1 MKKLV
6 FCLSLIVMQFLV
18 GCATI
23 NAARN
28 YPFNEDKLQ
37 AAIEEMD
44 EDMEFKVT
52 VRSSYVSGKQAYT
65 YTDYEKIYSET
76 TTSSNATANFSYR
89 DNDGYYGSGSAYGHS
104 HSTSNTVTMVPV
116 TKVGYKN
123 IYSDHNI
130 PFIIL
135 RNGEVIGKCTTPC
148 YANLPLKK
156 EVYIVKWGDKTRK
169 INITFSSNHD
179 RRLYG
184 LLDILFVYPWI
195 IDVIYFRGLDWER
208 YSINKNISVNIE

>member
-1 MKKLV
+1 MKRLAFV
-6 FCLSLIVMQFLV
+6 CLSLMIIQFFV

-23 NAARN
+23 YTAIG
-28 YPFNEDKLQ
+28 YPIKDQQ

-44 EDMEFKVT
+44 DDTEFKVN
-52 VRSSYVSGKQAYT
+52 VHSLYVSGQQAYT
-65 YTDYEKIYSET
+65 YKDYEKIYSET
-76 TTSSNATANFSYR
+76 TTSSNATADYSYR
-89 DNDGYYGSGSAYGHS
+89 DNYGYHGSGSAYGHS

-130 PFIIL
+130 PFVIL

-156 EVYIVKWGDKTRK
+156 GWYIVKWGDKVRN
-169 INITFSSNHD
+169 INIKFSSNRERHW
-179 RRLYG
+179 YG
-184 LLDILFVYPWI
+184 FLDILYVAPWI
-195 IDVIYFRGLDWER
+195 VDVIYFKGLDWER
-208 YSINKNISVNIE
+208 YSLDKNVYINIQ